1 MNKKL
6 LTACLVTTALCPIMA
21 VLTSCKE
28 ETTQAPAVPPD
39 VQVTELVRQDVSI
52 TEEWIASLRGTEDA
66 KIRPRVNGYLLSKEY
81 KDGTYVNKGD
91 ILFLIDPRPFQVA
104 LDQARGQLAQ
114 AQANA
119 EKFSLDVKKYEPLVE
134 KGVVSRKDYD
144 DAVQSLKEAEAS
156 IKTYQAAVAN
166 AEIDLKFTKIEAP
179 ISGLAGLAQPS
190 IGDLLSPSSE
200 ALTTISSIDPIRV
213 DFAISESQFLNS
225 FKKKHVSLQEAT
237 FDIILANGQL
247 YPEKGKLVAVDSNV
261 DRQTGTIQ
269 LVGQVANPKRELRPG
284 MFVRVRAVIQV
295 LEHAALVPARAVL
308 KVQNMNFIV
317 GVGADNIPYVF
328 PVKTGKTIGNM
339 QVVEPVQGEFPE
351 KMTVVVEGIMQAAQR
366 QGKQPVN
373 PTPYIYQ
380 QSQPIIDSKALS
392 SDNNQLKPEKGTQ
405 AAEKP

>member
-1 MNKKL
+1 M
-6 LTACLVTTALCPIMA
+6 AL
-21 VLTSCKE
+21 LTSCKE

-225 FKKKHVSLQEAT
+225 FEKKHVSLKEAT

-339 QVVEPVQGEFPE
+339 QVVEPVKGEFPE

-405 AAEKP
+405 ATEKP